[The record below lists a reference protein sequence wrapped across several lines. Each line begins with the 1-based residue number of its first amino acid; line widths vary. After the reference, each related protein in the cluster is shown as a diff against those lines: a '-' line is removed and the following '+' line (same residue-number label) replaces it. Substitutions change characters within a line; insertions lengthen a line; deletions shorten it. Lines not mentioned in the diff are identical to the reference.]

1 VGASLLQLEDLT
13 ESDIGAWRD
22 LSETAVEPNPFFD
35 PDFVLPAATELDAGG
50 VRLLVARRG
59 TDWIGCIPVERTRGW
74 RRVPATGLVAW
85 RNLYCFLGTPLLRPG
100 EAEEGVAALTGEGLR
115 HGRFL
120 GLDLIAT
127 DGPVS
132 RALEPSIQRQ
142 GLRPIVM
149 RQFQRATLARRPE
162 PTYLALKPKHRRN
175 FERLRRRLEDQL
187 GGELSLRDRS
197 DDPEAWSEFLAVES
211 SGWKGADGT
220 ATAFAPIGHGP
231 LFTEI
236 CRRLVPRGMLQLVS
250 AEANG
255 VTAAMLCNLIAGDT
269 AFTFKIAAA
278 APYLEY
284 SPGIQIEIAY
294 LDHFHSNERLS
305 RVDSCA
311 EPGNEMIN
319 RLWPDRREL
328 GILAIPRRG
337 LTGATARPLLK
348 GTAWL
353 RERTAGSLPGA

>member
-35 PDFVLPAATELDAGG
+35 PDFVLPAAAELDPGSVG
-50 VRLLVARRG
+50 LLVASSG
-59 TDWIGCIPVERTRGW
+59 TDWTGCIPVVRRRAW
-74 RRVPATGLVAW
+74 RRVPAMGLVVW
-85 RNLYCFLGTPLLRPG
+85 NHLYCFLGTPLLRADG
-100 EAEEGVAALTGEGLR
+100 ADDGADELIGAGLGQ
-115 HGRFL
+115 GRFL
-120 GLDLIAT
+120 GLDLLAT

-132 RALEPSIQRQ
+132 RALEPVLHRQ
-142 GLRPIVM
+142 DLKPVVM
-149 RQFQRATLARRPE
+149 RRFQRATLARRPE

-175 FERLRRRLEDQL
+175 FERLRRRLEDQV
-187 GGELSLRDRS
+187 GGELVLRDRS
-197 DDPEAWSEFLAVES
+197 DDPEGWSEFLEVEA
-211 SGWKGADGT
+211 SGWKGTDGT

-236 CRRLVPRGMLQLVS
+236 CRRLVPRGMLQLIA

-255 VTAAMLCNLIAGDT
+255 VTVAMLCNLVSGDT
-269 AFTFKIAAA
+269 AFTFKIASAA
-278 APYLEY
+278 DYLEY

>member
-1 VGASLLQLEDLT
+1 VGASLLQLDDLT

-35 PDFVLPAATELDAGG
+35 PDFVLPAAAELDPRG
-50 VRLLVARRG
+50 VGLLVARRG
-59 TDWIGCIPVERTRGW
+59 EEWIGCMPVQRTRGW

-85 RNLYCFLGTPLLRPG
+85 RNLYCFLGTPLLSPR
-100 EAEEGVAALTGEGLR
+100 EAEEGAAELVREGIR
-115 HGRFL
+115 HGGFL
-120 GLDLIAT
+120 GLDLLAT
-127 DGPVS
+127 DGPAG
-132 RALEPSIQRQ
+132 RALELAFNQE
-142 GLRPIVM
+142 GLRPVSM
-149 RQFQRATLARRPE
+149 RRFERATLARRPE
-162 PTYLALKPKHRRN
+162 QTYLALKPKHRRN
-175 FERLRRRLEDQL
+175 FERLRRRMEDQL
-187 GGELSLRDRS
+187 GGELTLRDRAN
-197 DDPEAWSEFLAVES
+197 DPDGWAEFLEVEA
-211 SGWKGADGT
+211 SGWKGSDGT

-236 CRRLVPRGMLQLVS
+236 CRRLAPRGMLQLIS

-319 RLWPDRREL
+319 RLWPDQREL

>member
-1 VGASLLQLEDLT
+1 VGASVLQLDDLT
-13 ESDIGAWRD
+13 DSDIAAWRE

-35 PDFVLPAATELDAGG
+35 PDFVLPAAAELDSNG
-50 VRLLVARRG
+50 VGLLVARRG
-59 TDWIGCIPVERTRGW
+59 AEWTGCIPVVRKRSW

-85 RNLYCFLGTPLLRPG
+85 NHLYCFLCTPLLRPG
-100 EAEEGVAALTGEGLR
+100 HAEEATAELIEEGLR

-127 DGPVS
+127 DGPVGDTLGP
-132 RALEPSIQRQ
+132 ATGAQ
-142 GLRPIVM
+142 GLRPVVM
-149 RQFQRATLARRPE
+149 RRFERATLTRRAE

-175 FERLRRRLEDQL
+175 FERLRRRLEDQV
-187 GGELSLRDRS
+187 GGELSLSDRS
-197 DDPEAWSEFLAVES
+197 TDPDGWSEFLEVEA
-211 SGWKGADGT
+211 SGWKGPGGT
-220 ATAFAPIGHGP
+220 STAFAPIGHGG

-236 CRRLVPRGMLQLVS
+236 CRRLAPRGMLQLVS

-255 VTAAMLCNLIAGDT
+255 VTVAMLCNLIAGDT

-278 APYLEY
+278 DAYLEY

-294 LDHFHSNERLS
+294 LDHFHANERLS

-319 RLWPDRREL
+319 RLWPDRREI
-328 GILAIPRRG
+328 GIIAIPRRG
-337 LTGATARPLLK
+337 LSGATARPLLK

-353 RERTAGSLPGA
+353 RRRKAGSLPGS

>member
-1 VGASLLQLEDLT
+1 VGASVLQLDDLSD
-13 ESDIGAWRD
+13 SDIAAWRE
-22 LSETAVEPNPFFD
+22 LSEAAVEPNPFFD
-35 PDFVLPAATELDAGG
+35 PDFVLPAATALDSGG
-50 VRLLVARRG
+50 VGLLVASRG
-59 TDWIGCIPVERTRGW
+59 AEWIGCVPVIRKRGW
-74 RRVPATGLVAW
+74 RRVPATGLVTW
-85 RNLYCFLGTPLLRPG
+85 KHLYCFLGTPLLRPDHAD
-100 EAEEGVAALTGEGLR
+100 EATAELIDEGLR

-127 DGPVS
+127 DGPVDATLDPATS
-132 RALEPSIQRQ
+132 DQ
-142 GLRPIVM
+142 GLTPVVM
-149 RQFQRATLARRPE
+149 RRFVRATLARRSE

-197 DDPEAWSEFLAVES
+197 SDPEGWSEFLDVEA
-211 SGWKGADGT
+211 SGWKGSDGT
-220 ATAFAPIGHGP
+220 ATAFAPIGHGD

-236 CRRLVPRGMLQLVS
+236 CGRLAPRGMLQLIS

-255 VTAAMLCNLIAGDT
+255 VTVAMLCNLIAGDT
-269 AFTFKIAAA
+269 AFTFKIASADA
-278 APYLEY
+278 YLEY

-294 LDHFHSNERLS
+294 LDHFHANDRLS

-319 RLWPDRREL
+319 RLWPDRREI
-328 GILAIPRRG
+328 GIIAIPRRG
-337 LTGATARPLLK
+337 PAGATARPLLK

-353 RERTAGSLPGA
+353 RQRKAGSLPGS